1 MTDTVTP
8 VPAWYPDPAGHADLR
23 WWNGASWTA
32 EVRSTAVAAGPSP
45 TVAPT
50 PTPTLAPTEDRGALY
65 AARREAHFAEVSQSR
80 TSTPPQSTFAPT
92 RLGAVPFGSSEQ
104 PDRYR
109 AAYEEKTYQ
118 AWRKNTAATSALV
131 FAGINLA
138 LMVFAFFQHYS
149 PYYRIVP
156 SVIGIVAAV
165 VALRQARQTDTGL
178 VKSVVALVVNV
189 VVGVIAAFALV
200 QLALGLSAAVGDGMS
215 GFVDTPNAVYSD
227 LVESTIQASAAQDQ
241 GGRTVIAVQCPA
253 SMQTVVGMQYSC
265 TETLG
270 DGSTLAVTVRVA
282 STDGTFD
289 YSVEGMP

>member
-8 VPAWYPDPAGHADLR
+8 VAAWYPDPAGHADLR
-23 WWNGASWTA
+23 WWDGARWTA
-32 EVRSTAVAAGPSP
+32 EVRSTADAAPAVSMDSL
-45 TVAPT
+45 T
-50 PTPTLAPTEDRGALY
+50 PTEDRSALY
-65 AARREAHFAEVSQSR
+65 AARREAHFADASQ
-80 TSTPPQSTFAPT
+80 TQASTPTGSTFAAAQ
-92 RLGAVPFGSSEQ
+92 LGALPMRSPEQ
-104 PDRYR
+104 PDRFR
-109 AAYEEKTYQ
+109 ATYEEKTYQ
-118 AWRKNTAATSALV
+118 AWRKNTAATSALI
-131 FAGINLA
+131 FAGINLS

-178 VKSVVALVVNV
+178 VKSLVALIVNV

-200 QLALGLSAAVGDGMS
+200 QLALGLGAAVGDGVN

-227 LVESTIQASAAQDQ
+227 LVESTIQAYAAEDQ
-241 GGRTVIAVQCPA
+241 GRTVIAVDCPA
-253 SMQTVVGMQYSC
+253 SMQTVVGLQYSC

-270 DGSTLAVTVRVA
+270 DGSTLAVAVRVA